1 MGAPIYIS
9 LASKRTYVSIVA
21 LVSEFQDNIADMVR
35 YVFWTR
41 QGLKYL
47 PVHYSRFVT

>member
-1 MGAPIYIS
+1 MCQMLRVIFI
-9 LASKRTYVSIVA
+9 A
-21 LVSEFQDNIADMVR
+21 LVIEFQDNIADMVR

-47 PVHYSRFVT
+47 SVYYNIETD